1 MTEKRKKLVFGIVF
15 SFLFCFLCVGYA
27 QINDELFIN
36 GSVKAGT
43 QDDVF
48 IYEVL
53 KKDANG
59 NWVIADDVSYVG
71 TTLTTTVTEAVT
83 YQVKFIN
90 KNSDFDFYYNKLIT
104 DETGTI
110 TGNSKIKETVSG
122 MHQYDYIYRAD
133 SVAGNTIECEIT
145 LNHSASEKLTSIAEF
160 QFSKYSSVFSNSWYS
175 YLESSV
181 SKDKIVN
188 ISIVA
193 AKEDD
198 VTINGNTISYT
209 DIDGKTVNNLTAD
222 MVFNLS
228 DNEKD
233 NLPIAY
239 LTKNGSYYDLTIL
252 GGDTVGN
259 IFVNNMELMFEKFAN
274 LKSITGLDNLNT
286 MNAKSMLG
294 AFRYNPSLTSIDL
307 RGLDT
312 SNMEDMRVIF
322 DGCSALEWVNIS
334 TLDTSSATRFNG
346 FFQNCTN
353 LTQTQDENGNLQ
365 GKVDLSHFDT
375 RNVESFYCMFQLC
388 TNLRYVDFYGENTYF
403 NEIST
408 LDNDSMYMGMIAMFQ
423 HCPNLE
429 IVDIRGFDTSI
440 ISKMQCDVQGT
451 DTNGMQNMF
460 NSDTTKYPFKYKA
473 TIYTHKN
480 WTIKNVKTV
489 FNNRTSSYYVTTST
503 GEPTWS

>member
-48 IYEVL
+48 IYEVW
-53 KKDANG
+53 KKDAGG

-71 TTLTTTVTEAVT
+71 TTLTTTVTETVT
-83 YQVKFIN
+83 YKVKFIN

-110 TGNSKIKETVSG
+110 TGNSKIEETVSG
-122 MHQYDYIYRAD
+122 MQQYDYIYKKG

-145 LNHSASEKLTSIAEF
+145 LTHSASEKLTSVAEF

-175 YLESSV
+175 YLKSSV

-198 VTINGNTISYT
+198 VTINGTTVSYT

-222 MVFNLS
+222 MVFKLS
-228 DNEKD
+228 DNENEK
-233 NLPIAY
+233 LPIAY

-259 IFVNNMELMFEKFAN
+259 IFVNNMELMFENFAN
-274 LKSITGLDNLNT
+274 LKSIIGLDNLNT

-294 AFRYNPSLTSIDL
+294 AFKFNTSLTNIDL

-312 SNMEDMRVIF
+312 SNMEDMRVVF
-322 DGCSALEWVNIS
+322 DGCSSLEWVNIS

-346 FFQNCTN
+346 FFQNC
-353 LTQTQDENGNLQ
+353 L
-365 GKVDLSHFDT
+365 
-375 RNVESFYCMFQLC
+375 
-388 TNLRYVDFYGENTYF
+388 
-403 NEIST
+403 
-408 LDNDSMYMGMIAMFQ
+408 
-423 HCPNLE
+423 
-429 IVDIRGFDTSI
+429 IVRL
-440 ISKMQCDVQGT
+440 
-451 DTNGMQNMF
+451 
-460 NSDTTKYPFKYKA
+460 A
-473 TIYTHKN
+473 
-480 WTIKNVKTV
+480 
-489 FNNRTSSYYVTTST
+489 
-503 GEPTWS
+503 